1 MSKPILEYDSR
12 GESGNIF
19 WILGML
25 LKVMRQ
31 NNKGTPW
38 EITKGRHEAIVK
50 RVMAAGSYK
59 EALEIIGEE
68 VELKDTAE

>member
-25 LKVMRQ
+25 LKIMRH
-31 NNKGTPW
+31 NYKGTPW

-68 VELKDTAE
+68 VTLIDTAN

>member
-25 LKVMRQ
+25 LKIMRH
-31 NNKGTPW
+31 NSKGTPW
-38 EITKGRHEAIVK
+38 EITKGRHDTIVK
-50 RVMAAGSYK
+50 KVMAAGSYK

-68 VELKDTAE
+68 VELKDTAK